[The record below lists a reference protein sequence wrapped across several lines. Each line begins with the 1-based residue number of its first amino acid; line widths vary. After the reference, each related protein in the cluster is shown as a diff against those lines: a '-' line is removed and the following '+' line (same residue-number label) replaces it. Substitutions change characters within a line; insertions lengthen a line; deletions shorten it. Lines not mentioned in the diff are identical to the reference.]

1 MTGRLA
7 DVRIVELAS
16 IGPGPHAGTPQTD
29 FGADV
34 LLDVCPNT
42 SESEFG
48 KTLTVRDRTSVA
60 ADLKDPADRASEP
73 TGSVKSL
80 SDTLERWST

>member
-7 DVRIVELAS
+7 DMRIVELAS
-16 IGPGPHAGTPQTD
+16 IGPGPHAGMPRSD

-34 LLDVCPNT
+34 LLDVRPKV
-42 SESEFG
+42 SESEF
-48 KTLTVRDRTSVA
+48 TDTRTVRVRIPVA

>member
-16 IGPGPHAGTPQTD
+16 IGPGPHAGMPQTD

-34 LLDVCPNT
+34 LLDVRPNA
-42 SESEFG
+42 SESEFAD
-48 KTLTVRDRTSVA
+48 TRTVRDRI
-60 ADLKDPADRASEP
+60 LRC
-73 TGSVKSL
+73 G
-80 SDTLERWST
+80 